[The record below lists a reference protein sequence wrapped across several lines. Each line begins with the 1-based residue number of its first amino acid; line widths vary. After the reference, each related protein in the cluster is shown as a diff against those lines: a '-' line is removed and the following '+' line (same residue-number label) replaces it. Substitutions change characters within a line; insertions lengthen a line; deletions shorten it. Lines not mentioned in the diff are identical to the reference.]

1 LRPRQSWCV
10 LYKDVLFTLRAAQS
24 SNPPRMY
31 CSVPSRNLPRAPRRR
46 SAPGAVAASPT
57 QCIRGRIGQRDAR
70 DIAAMVQKQQFSGGM
85 VQKQQF
91 SAPRKQGSAWV
102 LVGIAA
108 LAAVA
113 GLMVAGTNAYLA
125 SDPWNLEPHWEP
137 FTRPQGSLKHELDMG
152 RAPVATVKLTPDLVR
167 ALLTL
172 DEKDQLALVVDP
184 KTDDEVARQRE
195 IIDRLV
201 VDKKAEAPL
210 PAKAQ
215 TGLAED
221 GIEEIETEHHH
232 HREVHHLIEEH
243 GSHELTP
250 SQERAERLWALIF
263 VTFIVTAS
271 VIFETCKEVILH
283 NTPETMTVVV
293 DKFFGELATL
303 GFIGTLAFV
312 FTTGFA
318 GNVSIL
324 GLFFFCVFLSC
335 KKSQWTVALNSTCIL
350 EHCF

>member
-1 LRPRQSWCV
+1 
-10 LYKDVLFTLRAAQS
+10 
-24 SNPPRMY
+24 
-31 CSVPSRNLPRAPRRR
+31 
-46 SAPGAVAASPT
+46 
-57 QCIRGRIGQRDAR
+57 
-70 DIAAMVQKQQFSGGM
+70 MVQKQQFSGGM